1 MKYNK
6 KPLFVIYRLMYF
18 TSRAIQIRAFLSG
31 TFFTS
36 LFIFC
41 HKSSDEY
48 QHFSVRMEDGTV
60 KIDLRPF

>member
-1 MKYNK
+1 
-6 KPLFVIYRLMYF
+6 MYF

-41 HKSSDEY
+41 HKLSDEY